1 MLQESIEHGGHL
13 NETCRKLSLSSYG
26 HKEISEL
33 IGYSVEDSG
42 SQLHQA
48 RMKLRHLLHKKKD
61 NPQELTLT
69 S

>member
-33 IGYSVEDSG
+33 MDCSVEDSR